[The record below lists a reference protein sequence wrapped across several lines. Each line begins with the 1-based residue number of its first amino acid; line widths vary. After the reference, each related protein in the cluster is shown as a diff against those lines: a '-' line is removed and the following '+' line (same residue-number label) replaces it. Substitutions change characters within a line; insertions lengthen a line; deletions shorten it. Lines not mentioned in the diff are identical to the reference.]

1 VYGLLHVLEHWEA
14 LPHDHESETFISD
27 CLTALSL
34 IMYLAPCFS
43 KGERHEMIQKYEH
56 GMHAVILKK
65 QHVGEMTFEKDSSS
79 MIMRM
84 QHIQAITQFHF
95 FGRTQF
101 FLTCNITGFLDRIQG

>member
-1 VYGLLHVLEHWEA
+1 
-14 LPHDHESETFISD
+14 
-27 CLTALSL
+27 
-34 IMYLAPCFS
+34 MYLAPCFS

-84 QHIQAITQFHF
+84 QHIQAIYTIPLFWKNSIF
-95 FGRTQF
+95 FNF
-101 FLTCNITGFLDRIQG
+101 YITGFLDRIQG